1 MYFQFQENLLY
12 RNYKGRDLLFLKI
25 KVLHPENTTLHVF
38 YTDNLAM
45 TKTAIYK
52 MTELLKLLFMIIN
65 IDQDDKTRTL
75 YTYMYVHSDL

>member
-25 KVLHPENTTLHVF
+25 KVLHLENTTLHVF
-38 YTDNLAM
+38 YSDNLAM

-52 MTELLKLLFMIIN
+52 MTDLLKPPFYEIH
-65 IDQDDKTRTL
+65 
-75 YTYMYVHSDL
+75 Y